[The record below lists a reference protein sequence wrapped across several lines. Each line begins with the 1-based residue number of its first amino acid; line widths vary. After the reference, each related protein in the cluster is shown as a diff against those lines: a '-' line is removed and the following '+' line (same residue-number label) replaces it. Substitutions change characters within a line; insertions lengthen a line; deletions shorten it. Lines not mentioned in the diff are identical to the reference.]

1 MTRVLLTID
10 TELSQP
16 FPADWKERGLGAT
29 MERDIFGRTA
39 AGEFGIGFQMD
50 ALDRYGLKGIFFVDS
65 LCADAAGPAVLEE
78 IVGLI
83 RGRGHEVQLHLHTE
97 WLRRGAPGLLPGR
110 TGQHIHQFTR
120 DEQAQLIARGIENLR
135 ACGVP
140 APVAF
145 RAGSYAAN
153 LDTLRA
159 LAQNGIRF
167 DTSHNRSFLGGSCA
181 LASSVGDLW
190 QPAELE
196 GVLEFPVTCF
206 RDRPGS
212 FRPLQLCACSIGEMK
227 AVLRQALARGWHSV
241 VLVSHSFELIRRPA
255 DPAQPATPN
264 RLVIRR
270 FERLC
275 RFLGRHKE
283 QLPTAGFLDLDPASI
298 PAQQPSGPLASHL
311 PRTLW
316 RMVEQAVSSVF

>member
-1 MTRVLLTID
+1 VTQVFLTID

-16 FPADWKERGLGAT
+16 YPADWQKSGLAVT
-29 MERDIFGRTA
+29 MDRDIFGRTS

-50 ALDRYGLKGIFFVDS
+50 VLDRYGLRGVFFVDA
-65 LCADAAGPAVLEE
+65 LCADGAGPEVLEE
-78 IVGLI
+78 IVSPILK
-83 RGRGHEVQLHLHTE
+83 RGHEVQLHLHTE
-97 WLRRGAPGLLPGR
+97 WLARGAQSLLPGR
-110 TGQHIHQFTR
+110 TGQHASHFSL
-120 DEQAQLIARGIENLR
+120 DEQTKLIARGMENLH

-140 APVAF
+140 APLAF

-153 LDTLRA
+153 RDTLRA
-159 LAQNGIRF
+159 LARNGIRF
-167 DTSHNRSFLGGSCA
+167 DTSHNRSFFGGSCA
-181 LASSVGDLW
+181 LASVGDLW

-212 FRPLQLCACSIGEMK
+212 FRPLQLCACSTGEMK
-227 AVLRQALARGWHSV
+227 AVLNQALARGWHSV
-241 VLVSHSFELIRRPA
+241 VFVSHCFELIRRAPEA
-255 DPAQPATPN
+255 ERPATPN

-275 RFLGRHKE
+275 RFLAEHRE
-283 QLPTAGFLDLDPASI
+283 QLPTMGFADVDPASI
-298 PAQQPSGPLASHL
+298 PAGQPEGPLASHL

-316 RMVEQAVSSVF
+316 RMVEQAVSAVF